1 MLGLQGME
9 VYSTVLWH
17 LKREVE
23 LAHLAQEATAWDRR
37 SPHAWTICGNC
48 FSLQKVKGATAAP
61 HLAGSDPDHC
71 RVRPVAQK
79 CGGLTCPNMDGQLL
93 PFTF

>member
-1 MLGLQGME
+1 MPGAQGME

-48 FSLQKVKGATAAP
+48 FSLQKVKTIMAAR
-61 HLAGSDPDHC
+61 HLAGVDPE
-71 RVRPVAQK
+71 RSRQ
-79 CGGLTCPNMDGQLL
+79 CGHGLISAGLFAAPT
-93 PFTF
+93 